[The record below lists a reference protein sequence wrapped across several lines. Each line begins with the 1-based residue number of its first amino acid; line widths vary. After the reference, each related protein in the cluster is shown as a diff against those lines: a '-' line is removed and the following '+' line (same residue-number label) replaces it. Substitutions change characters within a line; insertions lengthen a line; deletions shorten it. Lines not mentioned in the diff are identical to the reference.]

1 MAFLH
6 CQLLIVNYQL
16 PIKMLRS
23 LYIQNYALIEKLD
36 INFGSGFS
44 VITGETGAGKS
55 IILGAI
61 GLLLGQRAD
70 VKAIRVGASKCIIE
84 ARFDISAYG
93 MQPFFEENELEYEE
107 ECILRREV
115 SASGKS
121 RAFIND
127 TPASLSQMKELGEQL
142 IDVHSQHQNL
152 LLNKEGFQLNVLD
165 ILSHNE
171 EALSVYQNIFGE
183 WKKAQQDLEAL
194 IARANQDKSDEDY
207 IRFQLEQLEEARLS
221 DGEQEELEQEAD
233 TLSHAEEIKAGLYR
247 VGQTLYS
254 DEGGLLSEL
263 KECLNTMLG
272 LQRVYPAA
280 GELAERMEST
290 YIELKDISQE
300 VSGKEDEIEFNP
312 ERLEEVNERLNMI
325 YTLQQKH
332 RVSTV
337 GELLALT
344 DEYAAQLSAIT
355 SSDEHIEE
363 LKTRC
368 DALYNKVKKQAA
380 VLTKA
385 RTAAAREVEKQMA
398 ARLIPLGMPNVRF
411 QVEIDGRK
419 EPGIHGADTV
429 NFLFSANKNGALQSI
444 SSVASGGEIARVM
457 LSVKAMIASA
467 VKLPTIVFDEIDT
480 GVSGEIADRMADI
493 MQEMGEQDRQVISIT
508 HLPQIAARGR
518 AHYKVYKQDNE
529 TETNSHIR
537 CLTDD
542 ERVEEIAHMLS
553 GVTLTEA
560 ALNNAKVLLKSS

>member
-1 MAFLH
+1 
-6 CQLLIVNYQL
+6 
-16 PIKMLRS
+16 MLRS

-36 INFGSGFS
+36 ISFGAGFS

-61 GLLLGQRAD
+61 GLLLGQRAE
-70 VKAIRVGASKCIIE
+70 VKAIRQGASKCVIE

-93 MQPFFEENELEYEE
+93 MEPFFEENELEYEE

-115 SASGKS
+115 YASGKS

-127 TPASLSQMKELGEQL
+127 TPASLVQMKELGEQL

-165 ILSHNE
+165 ILSHNDE
-171 EALSVYQNIFGE
+171 QLSVYQSLYRE
-183 WKKAQQDLEAL
+183 WKQTQQDLADL
-194 IARANQDKSDEDY
+194 IARAEQNKADEDY
-207 IRFQLEQLEEARLS
+207 IRFQLEQLEEANLS
-221 DGEQEELEQEAD
+221 AGEQEELEQETD
-233 TLSHAEEIKAGLYR
+233 TLSHAEEIKAGLFR
-247 VGQTLYS
+247 VGQLLTS
-254 DEGGLLSEL
+254 DEGGLLAGL
-263 KECLNTMLG
+263 KESLNTMLG
-272 LQRVYPAA
+272 LQKVYSPAT
-280 GELAERMEST
+280 ELVERLEST
-290 YIELKDISQE
+290 YIELKDVSQE
-300 VSGKEDEIEFNP
+300 VSSQEEDVEFNP
-312 ERLEEVNERLNMI
+312 ERLEEVNDRLNLI

-332 RVSTV
+332 RVTTV
-337 GELLALT
+337 EELLALT
-344 DEYAAQLSAIT
+344 EEYAAKLAAIT
-355 SSDEHIEE
+355 SYDERIGE
-363 LKTRC
+363 LTTLC
-368 DALYNKVKKQAA
+368 DTLYNKVKKQAA

-385 RTAAAREVEKQMA
+385 RTGAAREVEKQMA
-398 ARLIPLGMPNVRF
+398 SRLVPLGMPNVRF
-411 QVEIDGRK
+411 QVEMGMRK
-419 EPGIHGADTV
+419 EPGVHGEDTV

-457 LSVKAMIASA
+457 LSIKAMIAGA

-508 HLPQIAARGR
+508 HLPQIAARGC

-537 CLTDD
+537 SLADE

-553 GVTLTEA
+553 GATLTEA
-560 ALNNAKVLLKSS
+560 ALNNAKALLGIKR

>member
-1 MAFLH
+1 
-6 CQLLIVNYQL
+6 
-16 PIKMLRS
+16 MLRS

-36 INFGSGFS
+36 IDFGSGFS

-70 VKAIRVGASKCIIE
+70 VKSIRQGAAKCVIE
-84 ARFDISAYG
+84 ARFEIAGYG
-93 MQPFFEENELEYEE
+93 MRPFFEENELEYED

-115 SASGKS
+115 YASGKS

-127 TPASLSQMKELGEQL
+127 TPASLVQMKELGEQL

-165 ILSHNE
+165 ILAHDE
-171 EALSVYQNIFGE
+171 EELNNYQSLHRE
-183 WKKAQQDLEAL
+183 WKQVQQDLEDL
-194 IARANQDKSDEDY
+194 IVLAEQNKADEDY
-207 IRFQLEQLEEARLS
+207 IRFQLEQLEDAQLAA
-221 DGEQEELEQEAD
+221 GEQEELEQEAD
-233 TLSHAEEIKAGLYR
+233 TLSHAEEIKAGLFR
-247 VGQTLYS
+247 AGQVMNS
-254 DEGGLLSEL
+254 DEGGLLSAL

-272 LQRVYPAA
+272 LQKVYPSA
-280 GELAERMEST
+280 GELAERLESS

-300 VSGKEDEIEFNP
+300 VSGKEEEIEFNP
-312 ERLEEVNERLNMI
+312 VRLEEVNDRLNLI

-332 RVSTV
+332 RVTTV
-337 GELLALT
+337 DELLALA
-344 DEYAAQLSAIT
+344 DDYAAKLANIT
-355 SSDEHIEE
+355 SSDEQIEE
-363 LKTRC
+363 LKVRSE
-368 DALYNKVKKQAA
+368 ALYSKVKKQAA
-380 VLTKA
+380 VLTKL

-411 QVEIDGRK
+411 RVEIGARK
-419 EPGIHGADTV
+419 EPGVHGADTV

-457 LSVKAMIASA
+457 LSVKAMIAGA

-493 MQEMGEQDRQVISIT
+493 MQEMGDSDRQGISIT

-537 CLTDD
+537 RLAD
-542 ERVEEIAHMLS
+542 EERIEEIAHMLS
-553 GVTLTEA
+553 GATLTDA
-560 ALNNAKVLLKSS
+560 ALNNAKALLGIA